1 MLIQGYLN
9 NMFTPGYLKNMFT
22 IGYLNNMFTPGH
34 LNNMFTIGYLYNMFT
49 PGYLNSYV
57 YSRITKQRPNLFMIL
72 EKLTFIIHISHMI
85 LEPKFQISLRSIQ
98 T

>member
-1 MLIQGYLN
+1 MYCLLQNNIFTPGYLN
-9 NMFTPGYLKNMFT
+9 NMFTH
-22 IGYLNNMFTPGH
+22 GYLNRFIEGS
-34 LNNMFTIGYLYNMFT
+34 LN
-49 PGYLNSYV
+49 NSYV

-72 EKLTFIIHISHMI
+72 EKLTFILHISHMI